1 MAEVDKRA
9 SQFAMTYGDKLR
21 ASSFS
26 ELSKNL
32 GQFEEK
38 TELSM
43 PDELKPY
50 RFSLIRAPLKD
61 GRIRLIVEGWRPIL
75 WGMAQSRAINAFD
88 VFPDGTIKEIP
99 KSDEDYCG
107 RT

>member
-9 SQFAMTYGDKLR
+9 SQFVMTYGDKLR

-26 ELSKNL
+26 ELSRNL
-32 GQFEEK
+32 GQVEK
-38 TELSM
+38 RTELSV

-50 RFSLIRAPLKD
+50 RFSLISAPLKD

-75 WGMAQSRAINAFD
+75 WGIVQNRAMDAFD

-107 RT
+107 RV